1 MKRFFFTL
9 FLIAGVTLTYAN
21 TSNTGL
27 SYDGPWLSMFDSIV
41 INEDSLQFVTITM
54 NDENKRSLFD
64 CWSISG
70 DLKVNPDYSP
80 NATSIQISSHGPG
93 KGRLTYIYNQV
104 GCGSMSV
111 GINIY
116 KRFNPNLQP
125 YNIEISGPDC
135 ILEGDTVV
143 FSIDP
148 ILTKNL
154 TQGIGVDEYFWTFT
168 PGLVQEHIY
177 KAGDNSSVTFVAGA
191 VTGNDSIKVQVGIAN
206 ASDPVSKTLGKA
218 APKPTINPICV
229 PYGIADVQVSV
240 AEPVENVMYSWT
252 CNDDEWG
259 FKPQIGSEV
268 TLIPGNTSSPIITVT
283 AYYEGGEA
291 CRASQTTMKV
301 SRSWANNVSVESDTV
316 PYRFGN
322 EYNFTVTGGAT
333 GGGLSWTPPAGWKVI
348 YKDGKEV
355 IMKPD
360 TADKVKLHDSLFVEA
375 ALTCAEPGV
384 DRRRYD
390 VYVKPAK
397 VTEITDNGCLI
408 VDTTYKFKI
417 TDWEAGPKASTY
429 KWLVDGI
436 EQNSYEGD
444 SLVWKAVSGTQT
456 ISVIPR
462 GAMYDGEHYYWG
474 DTATFTLT
482 FKPTPPDAIVC
493 PDCECISVNMP
504 DTIKFY
510 VTNDLN
516 NTQTYSWTYTQG
528 LTLHR
533 QNNDTIELI
542 TNGTP
547 NAKDTVWVKAVQDNQ
562 DCPQSN
568 SIYKAITIHTTNS
581 RFIDYDAEDGGNTRV
596 AYHRLPNGIRTE
608 AGDAFLWYLLYNQQ
622 IVANAIT
629 YPTDRTIFIEDNP
642 LLVDKWG
649 DTELPSGYVIV
660 CEYTPTDS
668 CYSVRL
674 TFPENA
680 LPSNFTPSDTI
691 FISQLPNLTP
701 NMSPR
706 REEISK
712 GIKAESL
719 QLYPNP
725 TDHTLQLSLQ
735 DNSNFNI
742 RIVTM
747 DGDPVYIS
755 NDSLKQYDVN
765 VSSLPQG
772 KYLVTAF
779 KDGRRIA
786 SEIFFKK

>member
-9 FLIAGVTLTYAN
+9 FLIAGVTLAYAN

-27 SYDGPWLSMFDSIV
+27 SYDGPWLSTFDSIV

-54 NDENKRSLFD
+54 DDEDKQSSFLN
-64 CWSISG
+64 WSISG

-93 KGRLTYIYNQV
+93 KGRLTYNYNKL

-348 YKDGKEV
+348 YQDGKEV

-429 KWLVDGI
+429 KWLVGD
-436 EQNSYEGD
+436 EEKEDYKGD
-444 SLVWKAVSGTQT
+444 SLVWKAESGAQT

-474 DTATFTLT
+474 DTATFTLI
-482 FKPTPPDAIVC
+482 FKPTPPD
-493 PDCECISVNMP
+493 
-504 DTIKFY
+504 
-510 VTNDLN
+510 
-516 NTQTYSWTYTQG
+516 
-528 LTLHR
+528 
-533 QNNDTIELI
+533 
-542 TNGTP
+542 
-547 NAKDTVWVKAVQDNQ
+547 
-562 DCPQSN
+562 
-568 SIYKAITIHTTNS
+568 SII
-581 RFIDYDAEDGGNTRV
+581 
-596 AYHRLPNGIRTE
+596 
-608 AGDAFLWYLLYNQQ
+608 
-622 IVANAIT
+622 
-629 YPTDRTIFIEDNP
+629 
-642 LLVDKWG
+642 
-649 DTELPSGYVIV
+649 
-660 CEYTPTDS
+660 
-668 CYSVRL
+668 
-674 TFPENA
+674 
-680 LPSNFTPSDTI
+680 PSDTCL
-691 FISQLPNLTP
+691 FIEREIETTLRVHTPILGQTYHWSPITGWDMSYDSQNPNDSSIVTYSTTNALQDEYPIYVYATGEGSCGISTQTP
-701 NMSPR
+701 YSIKVDTIVWTIAHTYY
-706 REEISK
+706 EEIDTHSFRLLK
-712 GIKAESL
+712 NGQANLERKKADWYIGESDTPRKTDQIACSLEEGEPLPQSVRAVL
-719 QLYPNP
+719 QLGDCLVSIKWTVSQALQLHFLQKRTTRESAKSKLCEVFPNP
-725 TDHTLQLSLQ
+725 ASNTVNIKLSENKEYRLDIISASGQLYAENVINGPLET
-735 DNSNFNI
+735 I
-742 RIVTM
+742 KV
-747 DGDPVYIS
+747 
-755 NDSLKQYDVN
+755 DSL
-765 VSSLPQG
+765 SSGIYYFVVFDSNRQETH
-772 KYLVTAF
+772 KVIIQ
-779 KDGRRIA
+779 K
-786 SEIFFKK
+786 